1 MFYVTLTLGGCCIP
15 PWNVLQLKAL
25 HARDAIQCSDSELL
39 QVGSTILAQAAGV
52 PTLPWSGSEVSLS
65 YKECRGS
72 IPADVYRRACVHT
85 VEETLACCNKI
96 QYPCM
101 LKASWGGGGK
111 GIRKVCLTHT
121 ASMCQVCDS
130 TCISTC

>member
-1 MFYVTLTLGGCCIP
+1 MTV
-15 PWNVLQLKAL
+15 
-25 HARDAIQCSDSELL
+25 

-52 PTLPWSGSEVSLS
+52 PTLPWSGSDVSLS
-65 YKECRGS
+65 YKECKGN

-85 VEETLACCNKI
+85 VEDTLACCNKI

-111 GIRKVCLTHT
+111 GIRKVCPEDTLSLHVNMV
-121 ASMCQVCDS
+121 SVHHVYMV
-130 TCISTC
+130 ISNRCNNLSC